1 MTELIDIKTRMRS
14 KAPVEEPEV
23 SVEQFFKD
31 LLTEENLK
39 DCTGAIV
46 ILLNQDQEPFYS
58 HVAVSWGDIL
68 WHAHHLAKYAT
79 EDDYED
85 EDE

>member
-1 MTELIDIKTRMRS
+1 MTEIVDLKTRR
-14 KAPVEEPEV
+14 KTTAPVDEPEV
-23 SVEQFFKD
+23 TVEQFFKE
-31 LLTEENLK
+31 LLTPEALAEA
-39 DCTGAIV
+39 TGAIV
-46 ILLNQDQEPFYS
+46 ILLNRDQEPSYS

-79 EDDYED
+79 EDDYEE